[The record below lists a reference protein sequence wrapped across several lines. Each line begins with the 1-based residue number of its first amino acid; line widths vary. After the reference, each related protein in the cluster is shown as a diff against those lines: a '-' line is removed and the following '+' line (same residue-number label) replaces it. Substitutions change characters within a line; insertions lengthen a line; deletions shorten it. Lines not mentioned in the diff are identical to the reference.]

1 MGLVRLMDRLTGA
14 VGLGGACLVV
24 PLFTVMVYEVLARFL
39 FNLPTFWAY
48 ELAYMMTG
56 SHFALG
62 IAYVLREDAHVR
74 IDFLYARFPR
84 RVKKAVD
91 LAVMVGVL
99 LPVIWWLTW
108 RLLDSAWSA
117 FSIGEVSGESSW
129 NPVIW
134 PFRAVV
140 AFGFVVF
147 GLQILAEIAKAAR
160 IVLGHETEAGEA

>member
-1 MGLVRLMDRLTGA
+1 MALVRLMDRLTGA
-14 VGLGGACLVV
+14 VGLGGACLVL
-24 PLFTVMVYEVLARFL
+24 PLFAVMVWEVLARFF

-62 IAYVLREDAHVR
+62 VAYVLREDAHIR

-84 RVKKAVD
+84 RVKRAVD
-91 LAVMVGVL
+91 LVAMAGLV

-108 RLLDSAWSA
+108 RLLDTAWTA
-117 FSIGEVSGESSW
+117 FSIGEVSGESGW

-134 PFRAVV
+134 PLRAVV
-140 AFGFVVF
+140 SFGFVVF
-147 GLQILAEIAKAAR
+147 SLQILAEIAKAAR
-160 IVLGHETEAGEA
+160 VVLGRDCEAREA